1 MEFNVN
7 HPIIFVIVGI
17 IIAVVMAQSVY
28 FLVKSYRRAKAIGM
42 DMTKIHKTIKSAA
55 IFTIAPA
62 VSIVITILALSNS
75 LGIALPWLRLSV
87 VGSLSYETVAAA
99 NAASGLGKSLAS
111 LAETMTASDYVTI
124 TSVMTIS
131 IMVGIWLVPV
141 VGKKMQ
147 RGLLTFENK
156 DKRWSDILQSSL
168 FIGMIS
174 AFLGYVFADIS
185 RLWSSEDGIFTQVT
199 DDGVEYYT
207 STSGLVPVA
216 VMLVSALLM
225 ALCGLLMKK
234 LNWKWLND
242 YALPICMILGMV
254 AAIPLTNLWG
264 GQI

>member
-1 MEFNVN
+1 MDFSVN
-7 HPIIFVIVGI
+7 HPILFLLVGI
-17 IIAVVMAQSVY
+17 IIAVVLAQSVY
-28 FLVKSYRRAKAIGM
+28 FLVKSIRRAKQKGM
-42 DMTKIHKTIKSAA
+42 DMKKIKKTIIAAA
-55 IFTIAPA
+55 IFTVAPA
-62 VSIVITILALSNS
+62 VSIVITVLTLSQS

-99 NAASGLGKSLAS
+99 NAASGLGKSLAALS
-111 LAETMTASDYVTI
+111 ETMTASDYVTI
-124 TSVMTIS
+124 TAVMTIS

-141 VGKKMQ
+141 LGKKMQ

-156 DKRWSDILQSSL
+156 DKRWSDILQNSL

-185 RLWSSEDGIFTQVT
+185 RLWTSEGGIFTNVT
-199 DDGVEYYT
+199 EDGVEYFT

-216 VMLVSALLM
+216 VMLVSAVLM

-242 YALPICMILGMV
+242 YALPLCMILGML

-264 GQI
+264 GQL